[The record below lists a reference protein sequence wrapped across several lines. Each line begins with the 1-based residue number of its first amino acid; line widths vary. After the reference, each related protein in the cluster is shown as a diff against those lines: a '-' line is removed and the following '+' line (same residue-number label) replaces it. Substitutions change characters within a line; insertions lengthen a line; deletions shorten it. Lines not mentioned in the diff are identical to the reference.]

1 MARKFVAEGAQV
13 LIADR
18 DEAAANRVAEALGAK
33 AIRVDVAVAADLHA
47 AVEAACT
54 SAATLVGSTSWST
67 TPESVIR
74 RSY

>member
-33 AIRVDVAVAADLHA
+33 AIRVDVAVAADVHA
-47 AVEAACT
+47 AVEAAYAHFGERGGT
-54 SAATLVGSTSWST
+54 
-67 TPESVIR
+67 R
-74 RSY
+74 RTRPWHR